1 MEGYIKKRQKKKKK
15 KKKKNRILLKIYGM
29 DFWFSQN
36 YEII

>member
-1 MEGYIKKRQKKKKK
+1 MEGYIKKRQKQKK
-15 KKKKNRILLKIYGM
+15 KKKKNWILLKIYGM

>member
-1 MEGYIKKRQKKKKK
+1 MEGYIKK
-15 KKKKNRILLKIYGM
+15 KKNRLLLKIYGM

>member
-15 KKKKNRILLKIYGM
+15 KILLKIYGM

>member
-1 MEGYIKKRQKKKKK
+1 MEGYIK